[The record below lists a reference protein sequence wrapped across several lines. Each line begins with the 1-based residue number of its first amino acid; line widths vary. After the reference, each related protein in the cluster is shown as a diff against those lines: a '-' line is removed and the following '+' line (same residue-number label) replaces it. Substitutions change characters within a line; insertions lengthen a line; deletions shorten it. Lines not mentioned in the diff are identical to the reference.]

1 MSKFARFIR
10 CCEVCVAR
18 PPGASL
24 IAFGHAFQESLPP
37 LRGAR
42 SCVFRVRRHAFVRR
56 RGGNP
61 DIGRRL
67 RCRPSRFRELLRGAV
82 RFVRLSSAPFRHRVR
97 FVTHSCLRGRSAFR
111 CLAAGKCRSVL
122 LRPCCC
128 RFGEIHRMAFVRLRF
143 RGASAAHAF
152 TARTRSLLQWLGS
165 FVGQAAFLVVPSKG
179 LAVLVSVV
187 AVLVCLI
194 DAMVP
199 AAPLFSPPLGKE
211 DGKSRVDASREERSS
226 CAEAGREEGFFS
238 SLNLTPREREVCS
251 LWVRGHTAAHIER
264 RLCVSKSTVK
274 THVSHIYEK
283 AGVSSRE
290 ELIAAFEEF
299 APSRSR

>member
-10 CCEVCVAR
+10 CCEVCVGR
-18 PPGASL
+18 SLGAFP

-42 SCVFRVRRHAFVRR
+42 SCVFSVRHHAFVRR
-56 RGGNP
+56 RGGNS

-97 FVTHSCLRGRSAFR
+97 FVIHSCLRGRSAFR
-111 CLAAGKCRSVL
+111 CLAAGKCRSAL

-152 TARTRSLLQWLGS
+152 TARTRSLLPVVGKLRRTGGFPCRSFERPGCPRIGCCGSCVPYRCHGPGGSPFFSAARKRGWEIARRRFSRGEVFLRRGWKRGRFLFLIESHAARAGGVLPLGS
-165 FVGQAAFLVVPSKG
+165 RAYGRPYRKAF
-179 LAVLVSVV
+179 A
-187 AVLVCLI
+187 
-194 DAMVP
+194 
-199 AAPLFSPPLGKE
+199 
-211 DGKSRVDASREERSS
+211 RV
-226 CAEAGREEGFFS
+226 
-238 SLNLTPREREVCS
+238 
-251 LWVRGHTAAHIER
+251 
-264 RLCVSKSTVK
+264 
-274 THVSHIYEK
+274 EK
-283 AGVSSRE
+283 HG
-290 ELIAAFEEF
+290 
-299 APSRSR
+299 